1 MQIGYSKYA
10 KGDLMEALCLYN
22 NTLCFFPPDIKDP
35 SKYKFPLIV
44 ANRSL
49 VLYEMGSY
57 KPALQNTNLTQYRG
71 YPQNLLYKLKG
82 GQAACFCALGQM
94 EVAKKCFQRAE
105 DSLSRYTTKNKK
117 DLKNAST
124 YINDKKKLLKAQ
136 TERWQQSKTNLSN
149 VLYQTQTQIPN
160 MYNEG

>member
-22 NTLCFFPPDIKDP
+22 DTLCFFPPDIKDP
-35 SKYKFPLIV
+35 SKYIFPLIV

-57 KPALQNTNLTQYRG
+57 KPALQNINLTQYRG

-82 GQAACFCALGQM
+82 GAGSLLLCIGPDGGCK
-94 EVAKKCFQRAE
+94 EVFSA
-105 DSLSRYTTKNKK
+105 
-117 DLKNAST
+117 
-124 YINDKKKLLKAQ
+124 
-136 TERWQQSKTNLSN
+136 
-149 VLYQTQTQIPN
+149 
-160 MYNEG
+160 G